1 MTKMKLTD
9 ELLNEFIK
17 EIIGSDA
24 VSLVQY
30 IKNKEDVSEFK
41 IAEELGLNINI
52 VRNML
57 YRLGSH
63 NLVSSI
69 RKKDKKKGW
78 YIYYWTFNIPRSVEL
93 IMKSKEKKLENLK
106 NMFHRISNETFFV
119 CKVDGTTLGFE
130 SAMEHSFK
138 CPEDG
143 ELLVQKDSHSEI
155 ERLKREIE
163 KLHVEITSGIEIDE
177 KLMGIKRKRT
187 VIKPSK
193 KEKTKLSLK
202 EKKSI
207 KDNQA
212 KKEKKIAK
220 TKANLIRRKVKMLRK
235 KKH

>member
-1 MTKMKLTD
+1 MKLTD

-17 EIIGSDA
+17 EIVGSDT

-41 IAEELGLNINI
+41 IAEELGLNINL

-57 YRLGSH
+57 YRLSSH

-78 YIYYWTFNIPRSVEL
+78 YIYYWTFNIYRAAEL
-93 IMKSKEKKLENLK
+93 IMKSRGKKLENLK
-106 NMFHRISNETFFV
+106 NMLNRLSSETFFV

-130 SAMEHSFK
+130 SAMEHNFK

-143 ELLVQKDSHSEI
+143 ELLVQKDSGSEI
-155 ERLKREIE
+155 ERLKRDIE

-177 KLMGIKRKRT
+177 KLMGIKRKK
-187 VIKPSK
+187 IKIVVKSAK
-193 KEKTKLSLK
+193 KSSLK
-202 EKKSI
+202 KTSEKSKVKEVKKI
-207 KDNQA
+207 KLKIKHIKKKA
-212 KKEKKIAK
+212 KKHKGK
-220 TKANLIRRKVKMLRK
+220 R
-235 KKH
+235 

>member
-1 MTKMKLTD
+1 MKLTD

-17 EIIGSDA
+17 EIVGSDA

-57 YRLGSH
+57 YRLSSH

-78 YIYYWTFNIPRSVEL
+78 YIYYWTFNIYRAAEL
-93 IMKSKEKKLENLK
+93 IMKSRGKKLENLK
-106 NMFHRISNETFFV
+106 NMLNRLSSETFFV

-130 SAMEHSFK
+130 SAMEHNFK

-143 ELLVQKDSHSEI
+143 ELLVQKDSGLEI

-163 KLHVEITSGIEIDE
+163 KLQVDLASGIEIDE
-177 KLMGIKRKRT
+177 KLMGIKRKKIKT
-187 VIKPSK
+187 VSKEVKKAKPK
-193 KEKTKLSLK
+193 VK
-202 EKKSI
+202 EKKPQ
-207 KDNQA
+207 K
-212 KKEKKIAK
+212 
-220 TKANLIRRKVKMLRK
+220 KVKHKIKHIKK
-235 KKH
+235 KKHGGKK